1 MHFVTIMVQLLSD
14 MMNKCGHAFRL
25 QVAKKILPRLQV
37 RTRHLHS
44 YLSICT
50 ATSASAQPPQ
60 HLHSHLSIFSS
71 SAQPPQHL
79 LLLWMKPWLQLLAQD
94 SPPLIKE
101 HVQHLLRTWGS
112 VYGPTAGML
121 RAAFSIE
128 CQSTSCCR
136 RCVL

>member
-37 RTRHLHS
+37 HTRHLHS

-60 HLHSHLSIFSS
+60 HLHSHLSICTATSA

-79 LLLWMKPWLQLLAQD
+79 LVICTTTSAS
-94 SPPLIKE
+94 SPALDETMVAALGSGFSPLDQRACTASAA
-101 HVQHLLRTWGS
+101 HVGFCLRPYRWY
-112 VYGPTAGML
+112 VA
-121 RAAFSIE
+121 
-128 CQSTSCCR
+128 
-136 RCVL
+136 RCFLN